1 MIILIWGITGPIFHF
16 SDTLQLII
24 NTGTTIVTFLMVFLL
39 QNTQNRDSKNTQLQL
54 AEIIR
59 ALSGARNDL
68 LTLDKLSEEQ
78 LSRLEDEFQVLSDRA
93 EEERDSRKKKN
104 PAARS
109 A

>member
-1 MIILIWGITGPIFHF
+1 MC
-16 SDTLQLII
+16 
-24 NTGTTIVTFLMVFLL
+24 FLL

-78 LSRLEDEFQVLSDRA
+78 LSRLGDMLQVLSDRA
-93 EEERDSRKKKN
+93 KEERNSRKKET